1 MTDERFRSITSATSA
16 GLSFFFLQEEG
27 VIVFPFEFSKRQE
40 SHMRES
46 GIVKEARPTFLEFSY
61 AQNDAKG
68 EIACPP
74 LDTETISP
82 PHQSSRLPSR
92 LDFIE
97 KGS

>member
-1 MTDERFRSITSATSA
+1 MPLPLGF
-16 GLSFFFLQEEG
+16 LFFFLQEEG

-82 PHQSSRLPSR
+82 PTNPPASHLGLISLKKVHEV
-92 LDFIE
+92 F
-97 KGS
+97 